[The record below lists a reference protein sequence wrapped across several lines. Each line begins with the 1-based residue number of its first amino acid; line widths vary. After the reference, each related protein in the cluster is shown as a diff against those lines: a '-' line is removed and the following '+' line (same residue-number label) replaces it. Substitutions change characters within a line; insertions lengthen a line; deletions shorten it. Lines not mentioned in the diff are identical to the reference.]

1 MRWLAGT
8 SGYSYKAWKGS
19 FYPEDMAADGML
31 GYYASKLPAVEIN
44 NTFYRMPRIEVLDVW
59 RQAVPDDFRF
69 VIKAPRQIT
78 HQARLANCEGPVD
91 YLASRLE
98 TLGDKLGCVLFQ
110 LPPYVRK
117 NLERLDAFLDLW
129 PNAFPAAVEF
139 RHASWFDVE
148 TNELLRRHG
157 TCLCVSEDG
166 KLPLPDHITTT
177 DWAYLRLR
185 KSGYDNAALQ
195 SWAERVAATGA
206 KRGFAFFKHEDAGAG
221 PTLARRFL
229 DLTTTGAQHGP
240 QAAAR
245 HGPAAAQDI
254 A

>member
-19 FYPEDMAADGML
+19 FYPEDIAADGML
-31 GYYASKLPAVEIN
+31 SYYASKLPAVEIN

-117 NLERLDAFLDLW
+117 NLERLDSFLELW
-129 PNAFPAAVEF
+129 PDAFPAAVEF
-139 RHASWFDVE
+139 RHASWFDIE
-148 TNELLRRHG
+148 TNELLRAHG

-166 KLPLPDHITTT
+166 NLPLPDRLTTT
-177 DWAYLRLR
+177 DWVYLRLR
-185 KSGYDNAALQ
+185 KPRYDTAALQ
-195 SWAERVAATGA
+195 SWVERVAATGA
-206 KRGFAFFKHEDAGAG
+206 KHGFAFFKHEDAGAG

-229 DLTTTGAQHGP
+229 DLSATGAQHGP

-245 HGPAAAQDI
+245 HGHTSAQDI

>member
-8 SGYSYKAWKGS
+8 SGYSYTAWKGS
-19 FYPEDMAADGML
+19 FYPVDIAADAML

-117 NLERLDAFLDLW
+117 NPERLDSFLTLW
-129 PNAFPAAVEF
+129 PSSFPAAVEF
-139 RHASWFDVE
+139 RHASWFDIE
-148 TNELLRRHG
+148 TAKLLRAHG

-166 KLPLPDHITTT
+166 KLPLPEHLTTT
-177 DWAYLRLR
+177 DWVYLRLR
-185 KSGYDNAALQ
+185 KPGYDNAALQ
-195 SWAERVAATGA
+195 SWLDRVAATGA
-206 KRGFAFFKHEDAGAG
+206 NQGFAFFKHEDAGTG
-221 PTLARRFL
+221 PALARRFL
-229 DLTTTGAQHGP
+229 DLTTGAQRGP
-240 QAAAR
+240 HAAAR
-245 HGPAAAQDI
+245 HDHPPAQDI

>member
-8 SGYSYKAWKGS
+8 SGYSYKAWKGN
-19 FYPEDMAADGML
+19 FYPDDIAAGAML
-31 GYYASKLPAVEIN
+31 SYYASKLPAVEIN

-110 LPPYVRK
+110 LPPYVHK
-117 NLERLDAFLDLW
+117 NVERLDAFLTLW
-129 PNAFPAAVEF
+129 PKTFPAAAEF
-139 RHASWFDVE
+139 RHASWFDTE
-148 TNELLRRHG
+148 TAELLRAHG

-166 KLPLPDHITTT
+166 KLPLPDYLATT

-185 KSGYDNAALQ
+185 KPDYDNGTLQ
-195 SWAERVAATGA
+195 GWVDRVAATGA
-206 KRGFAFFKHEDAGAG
+206 KQGFAFFKHEDAGSG

-229 DLTTTGAQHGP
+229 DLSATSGQHGP
-240 QAAAR
+240 LAAAR
-245 HGPAAAQDI
+245 HGRTSAQDI

>member
-19 FYPEDMAADGML
+19 FYPEDIAADGML

-117 NLERLDAFLDLW
+117 NLERLDAFLTLW
-129 PNAFPAAVEF
+129 PKAFPAAVEF
-139 RHASWFDVE
+139 RHASWFDNE
-148 TNELLRRHG
+148 TVASLRAHG
-157 TCLCVSEDG
+157 TSLCVSEDG
-166 KLPLPDHITTT
+166 KLPLPEFLSTT
-177 DWAYLRLR
+177 DCAYLRLR
-185 KSGYDNAALQ
+185 KPGYDNAALQ
-195 SWAERVAATGA
+195 SWVERVAATGA
-206 KRGFAFFKHEDAGAG
+206 KQGFAFFKHEDAGAG

-229 DLTTTGAQHGP
+229 DLTASGTQHGP

-245 HGPAAAQDI
+245 HGPAPAQDI

>member
-8 SGYSYKAWKGS
+8 SGYSYKAWKGG
-19 FYPEDMAADGML
+19 FYPDDTAADAML
-31 GYYASKLPAVEIN
+31 SYYASKLPAVEIN

-117 NLERLDAFLDLW
+117 NLARLDSFLTLW
-129 PNAFPAAVEF
+129 PNSFPAAVEF
-139 RHASWFDVE
+139 RHASWFDIE
-148 TNELLRRHG
+148 TAELLSAHG

-166 KLPLPDHITTT
+166 KLPLPDHLTTT

-185 KSGYDNAALQ
+185 KPGYDNAALQ
-195 SWAERVAATGA
+195 SWVDRVAATGA
-206 KRGFAFFKHEDAGAG
+206 NQGFAFCKHEDAGAG
-221 PTLARRFL
+221 PALARRFL
-229 DLTTTGAQHGP
+229 DLATGAQRGP
-240 QAAAR
+240 QAAVR
-245 HGPAAAQDI
+245 HDGPSAQDI